1 MSLCVLTF
9 SLFIIVIVRPELKS
23 RYKRRVSAALAYAK
37 TIDDFVDLID
47 PWNFYRFCLGPE
59 SSPFIL
65 RALAKEKKSMFLLV

>member
-1 MSLCVLTF
+1 M
-9 SLFIIVIVRPELKS
+9 
-23 RYKRRVSAALAYAK
+23 AYAK

-65 RALAKEKKSMFLLV
+65 RALAKEKKSIFLLV